1 MRGLDQEIDI
11 MRISTN
17 TIYETGTNLM
27 LQQQEALIKTQ
38 QQLSTG
44 RRILT
49 PSDDPIA
56 AAQALNISQSA
67 SLNEQFSVNRSS
79 ASSSLEFEENIL
91 SEVKQVLDKVKD
103 IISAANS
110 PKTDADRLIYA
121 TDLRSQLESLV
132 GLANATDEKG
142 QFLFSGYQ
150 ANTKPFVQAGLNVQ
164 YMGDQGQRLNQ
175 VGLSR
180 QLAVSDAGTD
190 IFERIKSGNG
200 VFVTAA
206 DTLNTGTGVIDGG
219 SVITPTSLTGNNY
232 EINFTVTAGVTTYDI
247 LNTTTGLP
255 VSSGNTYVNNNTIS
269 FDGMQLNI
277 KGDPA
282 TGDKFT
288 VSPSSNQSIFRTVS
302 NLITALETASGGQ
315 AGGTQ
320 LANNLN
326 TAMQEIDNSIEHVL
340 TKQSAI
346 GARLQ
351 EIDTLESVG
360 SDQDIQFEQL
370 LSQLQDVD
378 FAKAISDL
386 QRQQLYLQAAQQ
398 SYIKI
403 SGLTLFDFI

>member
-1 MRGLDQEIDI
+1 

-49 PSDDPIA
+49 PSDDPIS

-67 SLNEQFSVNRSS
+67 SLNEQYSVNRTS
-79 ASSSLEFEENIL
+79 ASSSLGLEENIL
-91 SEVKQVLDKVKD
+91 KQVTSLLQDVHESTVRAG
-103 IISAANS
+103 SAS
-110 PKTDADRLIYA
+110 FTDADRKMLA
-121 TDLRSQLESLV
+121 TELRGRLESLV

-150 ANTKPFVQAGLNVQ
+150 ASTKPFVQTGLNVQ

-175 VGLSR
+175 VGPAR
-180 QLAVSDAGTD
+180 QLAVSDSGID
-190 IFERIKSGNG
+190 MFERVKNGNG
-200 VFVTAA
+200 VFATAA
-206 DTLNTGTGVIDGG
+206 NSVNTGTGVIDVG
-219 SVITPTSLTGNNY
+219 SVIAPASLTGNNY
-232 EINFTVTAGVTTYDI
+232 EINFTVAAGVTTYDI
-247 LNTTTGLP
+247 VNTTTGLP
-255 VSSGNTYVNNNTIS
+255 VSSGNPYVNNNTIS

-277 KGDPA
+277 KGDP
-282 TGDKFT
+282 TNGDKFT
-288 VSPSSNQSIFRTVS
+288 VSPSSNQSIFKTVS
-302 NLITALETASGGQ
+302 NLITALETPSSGQ
-315 AGGTQ
+315 PGGTR
-320 LANNLN
+320 LANILSTTLQN
-326 TAMQEIDNSIEHVL
+326 IDNSLEHVL
-340 TKQSAI
+340 EKRSSI

-360 SDQDIQFEQL
+360 SDQNIQFEQS
-370 LSQLQDVD
+370 LSQLQHVD

-403 SGLTLFDFI
+403 SGLSLFNFI

>member
-1 MRGLDQEIDI
+1 

-56 AAQALNISQSA
+56 AAQALNVSQSA

-79 ASSSLEFEENIL
+79 ASSSLEFQENIL

-103 IISAANS
+103 TINAANS
-110 PKTDADRLIYA
+110 PKTNADRLIYA

-150 ANTKPFVQAGLNVQ
+150 ANTKPFAQAGLNVQ

-175 VGLSR
+175 VGPSR
-180 QLAVSDAGTD
+180 QLAVSDSGTD
-190 IFERIKSGNG
+190 IFERIKNGNG

-206 DTLNTGTGVIDGG
+206 DTLNTGTGVIDVG

-255 VSSGNTYVNNNTIS
+255 VSSGNSYVNNNTIS

-277 KGDPA
+277 KGEPA
-282 TGDKFT
+282 TGDKFI
-288 VSPSSNQSIFRTVS
+288 VSSSSNQSIFSTVS
-302 NLITALETASGGQ
+302 NLITALETSGQ
-315 AGGTQ
+315 SGGTQ

-326 TAMQEIDNSIEHVL
+326 TAMQNIDNSIEHVL

-360 SDQDIQFEQL
+360 SDQDIQFERL
-370 LSQLQDVD
+370 LSELQEVD
-378 FAKAISDL
+378 YAKAISDL

-403 SGLTLFDFI
+403 SGLSLFNFI